1 MHPPIIQLR
10 TSIYSN
16 PAERMPET
24 LHTAHISAL
33 RACTSTITLIITLSY
48 SGRLLWICIGPV
60 IVYSFIE
67 VKILVVV
74 EQDFTDD
81 VLQ

>member
-60 IVYSFIE
+60 NCLFVHRGEDPCSCRTRFHR
-67 VKILVVV
+67 
-74 EQDFTDD
+74 
-81 VLQ
+81 